1 MIELKI
7 NQSIRAIFAG
17 LDDIEILDELEK
29 DIQKHGILV
38 KGVVANSPEEY
49 KGTIVCGD
57 KRHSLATKLQIEFP
71 YILVDFKNFEE
82 MMEYAKNDNLLRRQL
97 TKAQRIK
104 VESNYIEW
112 LRKTRQEN
120 IKANLPTVS
129 NDTTDEG
136 RTRDLLAK
144 KVGVSPAT
152 AERALYVMDNATD
165 EVKKDMFNGESSI
178 SGAYKKTKDMME
190 KEQKDKKDNLIK
202 TFSFES
208 GVEWCDYGI
217 NIYEGCFHNC
227 SYCYAKLMNNR
238 FKRVEVWTEPK
249 KRNLDLDALAIALN
263 ELSPGVFFFCSTCD
277 AYQPINK
284 ELKWAREVLQVMLE
298 SKHHI
303 LILTKS
309 SDVEDDFDLISQ
321 HENVEVG
328 FTITSLDDIAYKKYE
343 PNSSSPSEKVR
354 VLKKAKE
361 IGIKTVVSIEPWII
375 GHTDPLEIIKRLHPY
390 VDRWIIGVANY
401 MGFELESY
409 RKYVP
414 ALITYLI
421 ENNINYRFKAELDR
435 VVKSYPIL
443 SRESYEKSLSQ
454 QVGDQ

>member
-17 LDDIEILDELEK
+17 LDDKEILDELER

-57 KRHSLATKLQIEFP
+57 KRHSLATKLQVEFP
-71 YILVDFKNFEE
+71 YILVDFKNIEE

-97 TKAQRIK
+97 TKAQRIM

-112 LRKTRQEN
+112 LRKTRKEHQKSG
-120 IKANLPTVS
+120 IS
-129 NDTTDEG
+129 SSFDDEMG
-136 RTRDLLAK
+136 LTNELLAK

-152 AERALYVMDNATD
+152 AGRALYVMDNAS
-165 EVKKDMFNGESSI
+165 EEIKKDMYSGETSI
-178 SGAYKKTKDMME
+178 SGAFKKIMDIKKKDD
-190 KEQKDKKDNLIK
+190 KDKKDILIK
-202 TFSFES
+202 KFSFDS

-227 SYCYAKLMNNR
+227 SYCYAKSMNDR

-249 KRNLDLDALAIALN
+249 KRNLDLCALESALK
-263 ELSPGVFFFCSTCD
+263 ELSPGVFFFCSACD

-284 ELKWAREVLQVMLE
+284 ELKWAREVLKVMLK
-298 SKHHI
+298 SQHHI

-321 HENVEVG
+321 YKNVEVG
-328 FTITSLDDIAYKKYE
+328 FTITSLNDITYKKYE
-343 PNSSSPSEKVR
+343 PNSSLPSEKIR

-361 IGIKTVVSIEPWII
+361 MGIKTVVSIEPWII
-375 GHTDPLEIIKRLHPY
+375 GHTDPLEIIKQVHPF